1 MKIDDLEIAI
11 LVPCHNE
18 EVTIAN
24 VVNDFRGQLPHATI
38 YVYDNN
44 STDDTSR
51 VAAEAGAIVR
61 RETQQG
67 KGHVVRRMFSDI
79 DASVFVL
86 VDGDDTYDATSVR
99 TLIDTL
105 LDEQVDTVNARRVS
119 NDDQAFRF
127 GHQFGNRLLTNIVN
141 WLFGERCAD
150 ILSGYRAFS
159 RRFVKSFPA
168 LSTGFEIETEL
179 TVHGLS
185 LNIPMAEID
194 TPYKDRPDES
204 SSKLNT
210 YQDGFRILWTIMI
223 LTKDYRPFFF
233 YSIIS
238 SILALLSLA
247 LGTPIV
253 IEFLDTG
260 LVPRFPTAFLSAS
273 VMVLAFLSLATGLI
287 LDSVA
292 RGRRE
297 VKRLHYLS
305 LTWLGQSRRGISRQA

>member
-1 MKIDDLEIAI
+1 MTSDNLEVAI

-24 VVNDFRGQLPHATI
+24 VVRDFRAQIPNAAI

-44 STDDTSR
+44 STDNTAQ
-51 VAAEAGAIVR
+51 VAADAGAIVR
-61 RETQQG
+61 KETQQG

-79 DASVFVL
+79 EASVFVL
-86 VDGDDTYDATSVR
+86 VDGDDTYDAASVGK
-99 TLIDTL
+99 LIDTL
-105 LDEQVDTVNARRVS
+105 LSEHVDTVNARRVS
-119 NDDQAFRF
+119 NVDKAYPF
-127 GHQFGNRLLTNIVN
+127 GHQFGNRMLTGIVN
-141 WLFGERCAD
+141 WLFGKRCTD

-179 TVHGLS
+179 TVHSLS

-194 TPYKDRPDES
+194 TPYKDRPEDS
-204 SSKLNT
+204 DSKLNT
-210 YQDGFRILWTIMI
+210 YRDGFRILWTIMI

-238 SILALLSLA
+238 AVLAGLSLA
-247 LGTPIV
+247 IGIPIV
-253 IEFLDTG
+253 IEFLNTG
-260 LVPRFPTAFLSAS
+260 LVPRFPTAFLAAS

-297 VKRLHYLS
+297 VKRLHYLA
-305 LTWLGQSRRGISRQA
+305 LTWLGQSRRGASRQN

>member
-1 MKIDDLEIAI
+1 MTSDNLEVAI

-24 VVNDFRGQLPHATI
+24 VVRDFRAQIPNAAI

-44 STDDTSR
+44 STDNTAQ
-51 VAAEAGAIVR
+51 VAADAGAIVR
-61 RETQQG
+61 KETQQG

-79 DASVFVL
+79 EASVFVL
-86 VDGDDTYDATSVR
+86 VDGDDTYDAASVGK
-99 TLIDTL
+99 LIDTL
-105 LDEQVDTVNARRVS
+105 LSEHVDTVNARRVS
-119 NDDQAFRF
+119 NVDKAYPF
-127 GHQFGNRLLTNIVN
+127 GHQFGNRMLTGIVN
-141 WLFGERCAD
+141 WLFGKRCTD

-194 TPYKDRPDES
+194 TPYKDRPEDS
-204 SSKLNT
+204 DSKLNT
-210 YQDGFRILWTIMI
+210 YRDGFRILWTIMI

-238 SILALLSLA
+238 AVLAGLSLA
-247 LGTPIV
+247 IGIPIV
-253 IEFLDTG
+253 IEFLNTG
-260 LVPRFPTAFLSAS
+260 LVPRFPTAFLAAS

-297 VKRLHYLS
+297 VKRLHYLA
-305 LTWLGQSRRGISRQA
+305 LTWLGQSRRGASRQN

>member
-1 MKIDDLEIAI
+1 MTIDDLEIAI

-18 EVTIAN
+18 EVTIAK
-24 VVNDFRGQLPHATI
+24 VVNDFRAQLPHASV

-44 STDDTSR
+44 STDDTSS
-51 VAAEAGAIVR
+51 VAAHAGAIVR
-61 RETQQG
+61 KETQQG
-67 KGHVVRRMFSDI
+67 KGHVVRRMFSDV

-86 VDGDDTYDATSVR
+86 VDGDDTYDAASVR

-119 NDDQAFRF
+119 NVDKAYRF
-127 GHQFGNRLLTNIVN
+127 GHQFGNRLLTSIVN
-141 WLFGERCAD
+141 WLFGKRCAD
-150 ILSGYRAFS
+150 ILSGYRVFS

-185 LNIPMAEID
+185 LNIPMAEVD
-194 TPYKDRPDES
+194 TPYKDRPDDS

-210 YQDGFRILWTIMI
+210 YRDGSRILWTIMI

-238 SILALLSLA
+238 SALALLSLA
-247 LGTPIV
+247 LGIPIV
-253 IEFLDTG
+253 FEFLDTG
-260 LVPRFPTAFLSAS
+260 LVLRFPTAFLSAS
-273 VMVLAFLSLATGLI
+273 VMVLAFLSVATGLI

-305 LTWLGQSRRGISRQA
+305 LTWLGQSRRGDPRQA

>member
-1 MKIDDLEIAI
+1 MTLDDLEIAI

-18 EVTIAN
+18 AVTIAD
-24 VVNDFRGQLPHATI
+24 VVKNFRAELPRATV

-44 STDDTSR
+44 STDDTIR
-51 VAAEAGAIVR
+51 VAAEAGAVVHT
-61 RETQQG
+61 ETQQG
-67 KGHVVRRMFSDI
+67 KGHVVRRMFSDV

-86 VDGDDTYDATSVR
+86 VDGDDTYDAGSVR
-99 TLIDTL
+99 ELIQTL
-105 LDEQVDTVNARRVS
+105 LDERVDTVNARRVTEIEE
-119 NDDQAFRF
+119 AYRF
-127 GHQFGNRLLTNIVN
+127 GHQFGNRVLTGIVN
-141 WLFGERCAD
+141 WLFGKRCAD
-150 ILSGYRAFS
+150 ILSGYRVFS

-185 LNIPMAEID
+185 LNIPMAEVD
-194 TPYKDRPDES
+194 TPYKERPEDS
-204 SSKLNT
+204 ASKLNT
-210 YQDGFRILWTIMI
+210 WRDGLRILWTIMI

-238 SILALLSLA
+238 TLLVAVSLL
-247 LGTPIV
+247 LGTPI
-253 IEFLDTG
+253 ILEFLDTG

-273 VMVLAFLSLATGLI
+273 IMVLAVLALATGLI

-297 VKRLHYLS
+297 SKRLHYLG
-305 LTWLGQSRRGISRQA
+305 LTWLGQSRRGVPRSD

>member
-18 EVTIAN
+18 EITIAN
-24 VVNDFRGQLPHATI
+24 VVNDFRRELPSATV

-44 STDDTSR
+44 STDNTAR
-51 VAAEAGAIVR
+51 VAAAAGAVVR
-61 RETQQG
+61 SESQQG

-79 DASVFVL
+79 EASVFVM
-86 VDGDDTYDATSVR
+86 VDGDDTYDATSVGK
-99 TLIDTL
+99 LVDTL
-105 LDEQVDTVNARRVS
+105 LSEQVDTVNARRVS
-119 NDDQAFRF
+119 NIDEAYRF
-127 GHQFGNRLLTNIVN
+127 GHQFGNRVLTGIVN
-141 WLFGERCAD
+141 WLFGKRCAD
-150 ILSGYRAFS
+150 ILSGYRVFS

-185 LNIPMAEID
+185 LNIPMAEVD
-194 TPYKDRPDES
+194 TPYKDRPDDS

-210 YQDGFRILWTIMI
+210 WRDGLRILWTIMI

-233 YSIIS
+233 YAIVS
-238 SILALLSLA
+238 SVLA
-247 LGTPIV
+247 LGSLLLGVPIIV
-253 IEFLDTG
+253 EFLDTG

-273 VMVLAFLSLATGLI
+273 IMVLGVLSLATGLI

-297 VKRLHYLS
+297 SKRLHYLG
-305 LTWLGQSRRGISRQA
+305 LTWLGQSRRGLPRQD

>member
-1 MKIDDLEIAI
+1 MTIDDLEIAI

-18 EVTIAN
+18 EVTIAK
-24 VVNDFRGQLPHATI
+24 VVNDFRAQLPHASV

-44 STDDTSR
+44 STDDTSS
-51 VAAEAGAIVR
+51 VAAHAGAIVHK
-61 RETQQG
+61 ETQQG
-67 KGHVVRRMFSDI
+67 KGHVVRRMFSDV

-99 TLIDTL
+99 KLIDTL

-119 NDDQAFRF
+119 NVDKAYRF
-127 GHQFGNRLLTNIVN
+127 GHQFGNRLLTSIVN
-141 WLFGERCAD
+141 WLFGKRCAD
-150 ILSGYRAFS
+150 ILSGYRVFS

-185 LNIPMAEID
+185 LNIPMAEVD
-194 TPYKDRPDES
+194 TPYKDRPDDS

-210 YQDGFRILWTIMI
+210 YRDGSRILWTIMI

-238 SILALLSLA
+238 SALALLSLA
-247 LGTPIV
+247 LGIPIV
-253 IEFLDTG
+253 IEFLDTR
-260 LVPRFPTAFLSAS
+260 LVLRFPTAFLSAS
-273 VMVLAFLSLATGLI
+273 VMVLAFLSVATGLI

-305 LTWLGQSRRGISRQA
+305 LTWLGQSRRGDPRQA